1 MSLLPRRQLLAP
13 LALAATGALVLGMA
27 VSSEAATPPE
37 GTVSDAARSIGW
49 TGGPFLAPNTTAT
62 ALDQPDCS
70 APESCDDFTLHVTT
84 PADYGTAHQLKID
97 VAWENAAADFD
108 VYVLDAS
115 GAVVGTGASSADPEL
130 VVLPPKAGDY
140 TVRVVPFAPL
150 GESYTAKA
158 TLVDKPA
165 DPAPGTDTPPGFT
178 TYAAPKT
185 FKDANNAGEPSIGS
199 NHKTGST
206 MYQAYLSTYKVKFD
220 DTVSPPS
227 ALWSDVSA
235 NAANGCVSGSTRSL
249 DPILFTDHETG
260 RTFESQLT
268 GVNSATCY
276 TDDDGATWAPST
288 GGGIPSG
295 VDHQTIGG
303 GPYSQEGTGALPTS
317 DYPNA
322 VYYCSQDIATAF
334 CAASH
339 DGGTTF
345 GEGVPTYSLLDC
357 SGLHGHVKVAPDG
370 TAYLP
375 NKACG
380 ENAAVAVSKD
390 NGQSWTVHE
399 VPGTTPSDNDPSV
412 SIGKEGTVYFGYVG
426 ADGRPA
432 VSVSTDQGD
441 TWTAPQPVATEFDIK
456 NAVFPAMIAGDDDR
470 ASLAFIGT
478 DTEGNYQDAANFKGV
493 WHLYIATTYDGGK
506 TWVSSDATPND
517 PVQRGSICTGGTTCG
532 NDRNLLDFIDAT
544 VDKTGHVEVGFADG
558 CIDTCVTDDS
568 QTSGEGPAD
577 AQASYAT
584 IARMSSGRTLSAAND
599 PAPSGN
605 PGSGGPGSGG
615 PGSGEPGS
623 GGGDPQPGTTGKPD
637 LTITKHSVRR
647 HHGKWVARFTVKN
660 IGNATARRS
669 VAHVKD
675 NGKVVRRPRVAR
687 LAAGHSRT
695 IRVTWRA
702 RKGTH
707 RVVGVAD
714 ATRRVAE
721 SNEKNNRFRTIVKRR

>member
-1 MSLLPRRQLLAP
+1 MSLRPSRQLLAP
-13 LALAATGALVLGMA
+13 LALVASGALVVGMA
-27 VSSEAATPPE
+27 VTGEASTPSQ
-37 GTVSDAARSIGW
+37 GTVSDSARSVGW
-49 TGGPFLAPNTTAT
+49 VGGPFVVPNTSGT
-62 ALDQPDCS
+62 ALDAPDCS
-70 APESCDDFTLHVTT
+70 APESCDDFELKVTT
-84 PADYGTAHQLKID
+84 PAGYGTAHQLKID
-97 VAWENAAADFD
+97 VAWDNAAADFD

-115 GAVVGTGASSADPEL
+115 GAVVGTAASSADPEL
-130 VVLPPKAGDY
+130 VVLPPTTGVY

-150 GESYTAKA
+150 GDSYTANA
-158 TLVDKPA
+158 TLVDKPT

-178 TYAAPKT
+178 TYAAPK
-185 FKDANNAGEPSIGS
+185 DLPNANNAGEPSIGS
-199 NHKTGST
+199 SWKSDST
-206 MYQAYLSTYKVKFD
+206 MYQSYISTYKVKFD
-220 DTVSPPS
+220 DSATPP
-227 ALWSDVSA
+227 AATWSDVSA
-235 NAANGCVSGSTRSL
+235 KAANGCPAGSTRSL
-249 DPILFTDHETG
+249 DPILFTDHATG

-276 TDDDGATWAPST
+276 TDDDGVTWSPST

-303 GPYSQEGTGALPTS
+303 GPYSEQGTGALPTS

-345 GEGVPTYSLLDC
+345 GPGVPTYNLLDC
-357 SGLHGHVKVAPDG
+357 GGLHGHVKVAPDG

-380 ENAAVAVSKD
+380 ENAAVAVSTD
-390 NGQSWTVHE
+390 NGESWTLRK

-412 SIGKEGTVYFGYVG
+412 SIGANGAVYFGYVG

-432 VSVSTDQGD
+432 VSVSLDKGE
-441 TWTAPQPVATEFDIK
+441 TWSAPQPVATEFGIN

-478 DTEGNYQDAANFKGV
+478 PTEGAYQNAETFKGV
-493 WHLYIATTYDGGK
+493 WHLYVATTYDGGK
-506 TWVSSDATPND
+506 TWVSTDATPND

-532 NDRNLLDFIDAT
+532 DDRNLLDFIDAT

-558 CIDTCVTDDS
+558 CIDTCVTDDT
-568 QTSGEGPAD
+568 QTSGAGPAD

-584 IARMSSGRTLSAAND
+584 IARMSSGRTLFSAND
-599 PAPSGN
+599 PKPSTPKDTDPTPTPDPQ
-605 PGSGGPGSGG
+605 PGT
-615 PGSGEPGS
+615 
-623 GGGDPQPGTTGKPD
+623 QPGTTGKRKAD
-637 LTITKHSVRR
+637 LTITRHTVRR

-660 IGNATARRS
+660 IGKATARRS
-669 VAHVKD
+669 VAQVKD

-687 LAAGHSRT
+687 ITAGHSRT
-695 IRVTWRA
+695 VRVTWRA

-707 RVVGVAD
+707 RVVGLAD

-721 SNEKNNRFRTIVKRR
+721 SNEKNNRFRTIARRR